1 MEEQPKESK
10 RTRTTTMNP
19 KQLIFINEY
28 IKTNNARQA
37 AITAGYSPKSAHSI
51 AYDNLHRPYIIKYI
65 NDLKQ
70 QITNETIL
78 SILER
83 KQLLSEL
90 ARKKGKETI
99 QAIGELNRM
108 EQVYATA
115 PQTSIPININY
126 VLATK
131 ENAQQLAEGIRKRQ
145 LEDDTPIDEV
155 ETPTLPQQ
163 QNMTPRLRSDDTP
176 ITEHDTP
183 IDDTK

>member
-1 MEEQPKESK
+1 MEQEQPKESK

-19 KQLIFINEY
+19 KQLVFINEY

-90 ARKKGKETI
+90 ARRKGKETI

-108 EQVYATA
+108 EQVY
-115 PQTSIPININY
+115 QTSPTLTAAVNINY

-131 ENAQQLAEGIRKRQ
+131 ENVPQLEETIRKRQ
-145 LEDDTPIDEV
+145 ALNDGRATEDQAEAVED
-155 ETPTLPQQ
+155 ETP
-163 QNMTPRLRSDDTP
+163 
-176 ITEHDTP
+176 
-183 IDDTK
+183 